1 MIRQPIITVMG
12 HVDHG
17 KTTLLDRIRSSAI
30 ASREAGGITQHIGA
44 SEVPIDVINKLCG
57 SVIKKLGVDLTIPGL
72 LFIDTPGHE
81 AFTNLRRRGGSISD
95 LAILVVD
102 IGKSFE
108 PQTYEA
114 IDILKEY
121 KTPFIVA
128 ANKIDLLTGWM
139 RNPTYSFTESIE
151 KQQDGVREDLDA
163 KLYSLVGKLSELGFS
178 SERFDRVVDVKKEVS
193 IIPISAKTG
202 EGIAELL
209 MFASG
214 LSQKFLGNR
223 LNIEINDP
231 GIGSIIEK
239 KEEKGLGTTLDV
251 ILYNGTLR
259 INDTVA
265 FATSIGIGTAKIRA
279 LLKPKALQEMR
290 ESSSKFYYVDFASA
304 ASGVKI
310 SGSGLEDALPG
321 SLIISTANPFYERD
335 ISAEISEVFSS
346 DKSGIILKA
355 DTIGSIEAISRL
367 LKSIGVNISKKSLG
381 KVTKRDILDAFSMK
395 SDDPH
400 NAIVLSF
407 NVGMED
413 DAELESQATGIKVIK
428 ADIIYKLIDD
438 YKEWSEE
445 EKRTSMENLEKTLVM
460 PGKIKVLPNS
470 CFRVSHPAVF
480 GVEVSGGCIKPS
492 YLLMKN
498 NGDIIGRIKEIQN
511 NGLGKQDAKKG
522 ESVAISIDGITY
534 GRHVHDN
541 DILFTFIR
549 PEDVRALK
557 YKYAQLLDD
566 EDKDL
571 LGQISE
577 INKMQT

>member
-367 LKSIGVNISKKSLG
+367 LKNIGVNISKKSLG

-498 NGDIIGRIKEIQN
+498 NGDIIGRIKEIQD

>member
-498 NGDIIGRIKEIQN
+498 NGDIIGRIKEIQD